1 MVNKFGNSKSDMTRD
16 EFIYWLYTMKN
27 RYFAEVVEKVA
38 DFYRVARDTER
49 AMISSVLIMD
59 AVSELSNYES

>member
-27 RYFAEVVEKVA
+27 RSFAEVVEKVA

-49 AMISSVLIMD
+49 AMISSALIMD
-59 AVSELSNYES
+59 AVSELSNYED